1 MYPNVITEAFT
12 IILISIVV
20 ALILAG
26 MYGLGV
32 GIHIGWEAALNQV
45 RIELE
50 KSKKDS
56 P

>member
-20 ALILAG
+20 ALIFAG
-26 MYGLGV
+26 VYGLVQLWRDAFPG
-32 GIHIGWEAALNQV
+32 GRG
-45 RIELE
+45 R
-50 KSKKDS
+50 